1 MAKGSGD
8 KANAG
13 PNIFLPSWGRGVF
26 NALDM
31 PAETFRPLAYL
42 RGLLVMG
49 RVSNLPT
56 VWSNCLAGWLLG
68 GGGDWNLFAVLGA
81 GATSLYLGGM
91 FLNDAFD
98 VEFDREHR
106 RERPIPAGIIS
117 EWKAWCLS
125 FMLLASGLV
134 MLLLLG
140 MFAFKVTLALFIT
153 IVAYNAFHKQFALSP
168 ILMAMCRVFLVIL
181 GAAAAQR
188 GPDGMALWSALALGV
203 YVAGLSFLAREES
216 RPGPVKYWPSALLFS
231 PIVLCLLVNDGL
243 YGRQGLVL
251 AFVLFC
257 WLLGCL
263 ITAYGVPSG
272 RLGEAVA
279 KLLAGIVLVD
289 LAAVA
294 PMFPELVIIFP
305 GLFILA
311 LLLQRFVP
319 AT

>member
-1 MAKGSGD
+1 
-8 KANAG
+8 
-13 PNIFLPSWGRGVF
+13 
-26 NALDM
+26 M
-31 PAETFRPLAYL
+31 PAAPFRPWAYL
-42 RGLLVMG
+42 RALLVMG

-68 GGGDWNLFAVLGA
+68 GGGDWHLFAVLGS
-81 GATSLYLGGM
+81 GATFLYLGGM

-98 VEFDREHR
+98 AEFDRQHR
-106 RERPIPAGIIS
+106 RERPIPAGVIS

-125 FMLLASGLV
+125 FMLLASGAV
-134 MLLLLG
+134 VLLLLG
-140 MFAFKVTLALFIT
+140 GLVFKVTLALVVT
-153 IVAYNAFHKQFALSP
+153 IVAYNAFHQQFSLAP

-188 GPDGMALWSALALGV
+188 GPDGLALWCAAALGV
-203 YVAGLSFLAREES
+203 YVAGLSFLAREEH
-216 RPGPVKYWPSALLFS
+216 RPGAVKYWPSVLLFG
-231 PIVLCLLVNDGL
+231 PIALCLLVNDGPF
-243 YGRQGLVL
+243 GRQGLVL

-263 ITAYGVPSG
+263 ITAYGVPRG
-272 RLGEAVA
+272 RLSEAVA

-289 LAAVA
+289 LAAVGPVA
-294 PMFPELVIIFP
+294 PELVIVFP